1 MCVTNT
7 GATNA
12 AYVRIGQG
20 TSLTATAADYIIM
33 PGSQVSLGKF
43 EDDNVIAI
51 VSSAGSTTLHII
63 SGAGL

>member
-1 MCVTNT
+1 VTNT

-20 TSLTATAADYIIM
+20 TVTATAADYIIM

-43 EDDNVIAI
+43 EDDNVIA
-51 VSSAGSTTLHII
+51 VLSSASTTTVHII